1 MEEVVVDDKKE
12 LQKVDEKVTVETIIN
27 KLVKA
32 PELRVDRE
40 SFLREILSKEVN
52 NIQSFID
59 NGPIDAGIDEKT
71 LRKVAKKLILKRT
84 TKSAIDSFAV
94 NGSAMEIVANEIS
107 NDTIKFFGSLLKLSQ
122 ELGYLYGMQ
131 DFWIDGTVGEDMIR
145 KQLLLYYAAMVGAK
159 GVTVAVNKI
168 ANGIHE
174 KTKSNLILSSVVS
187 VVGSAVSGAV
197 TFAAMTP
204 MAEKLLKTLE
214 DATFHNEEL
223 QKDVEIIDVVDENK
237 VVEEKTKKESLL
249 AKGKEKLGGLFKK
262 KDKKQD
268 DEYEQIKKL
277 KELLDIGAITEEEFE
292 QKKKQILGL

>member
-12 LQKVDEKVTVETIIN
+12 FKKVDEKVTVETIIN